1 LKRLVPKLA
10 AVATFSIACAAL
22 AGCAGASPAP
32 VVARKQAEPTWQD
45 VFDTTPELLVDLH
58 PSAIEKDKVYGP
70 LLRRIFDE
78 ARRRSRVVSST
89 RILEVM
95 GDADEV
101 IFGLRPSTRGGT
113 DDAAQEVVVVV
124 VGVHADVDPA
134 RVVDADGKA
143 LWSPGPGSGVPELV
157 RERDEQRQPLDA
169 SLFELAG
176 RTWVIATGDAR
187 ARARQVFAQP
197 VGRPALRLDPDALA
211 LLRVDGPS
219 LVKRVRGLQ
228 PLGALAAV
236 GRKLNSVTLRVPA
249 GAEGKLELVFAYAE
263 EDAAAFAEV
272 AARQAVEAIGRKKP
286 PKLAWLA
293 DAKVDRPDK
302 RVVVT
307 LALPAA
313 VVDAL
318 LQAGSQS
325 IDFDRGVPGTE

>member
-1 LKRLVPKLA
+1 LRA
-10 AVATFSIACAAL
+10 AVAALSIACAAL
-22 AGCAGASPAP
+22 AGCSGASPAP
-32 VVARKQAEPTWQD
+32 ATAQHRSEPSWQD

-89 RILEVM
+89 RVLEVM

-101 IFGLRPSTRGGT
+101 IFGVRPSTGAAN
-113 DDAAQEVVVVV
+113 DATQEVVVVV
-124 VGVHADVDPA
+124 VGVNASVDPA

-143 LWSPGPGSGVPELV
+143 LWSPGPGSGVRELV

-228 PLGALAAV
+228 PLGALAAL
-236 GRKLNSVTLRVPA
+236 GRKLQSVTLRVPP
-249 GAEGKLELVFAYAE
+249 GAEGKLELVFAYSE

-272 AARQAVEAIGRKKP
+272 AARRVVEAIGRKKP

-302 RVVVT
+302 RVVLT
-307 LALPAA
+307 LALPAP

-325 IDFDRGVPGTE
+325 IDFDRDAPGAE